1 MYRRTLYIACQCL
14 GVLLGL
20 LMSSDV
26 RGAASKLTLGGLDI
40 PFMVG
45 EGW

>member
-1 MYRRTLYIACQCL
+1 MRGRTLNIACQCP

-26 RGAASKLTLGGLDI
+26 WRVASKLTLGGLDI